1 MKSEKGIN
9 YFGRDLEAMSFATNY
24 HTWIVEEFKSFLGHN
39 VAEVGAGTGNF
50 TSLLIKENIKHLCAF
65 EPSANMYSVLEERF
79 KGKQKIEISNHF
91 LNEVGHHYESF
102 FDSII
107 YVNVLEHI
115 KEDEQELSYVWNYL
129 KKGGYFL
136 GFVPA
141 LSWLYSDLDKKVGH
155 VRRYK
160 KQDLV
165 KLIEH
170 AGFKIIKIKYFDLAG
185 IVPWFI
191 LFVLLKKSITGAKV
205 SLYDK
210 AVVPLMKRME
220 GLITPPLGKNLLVV
234 AKKI

>member
-1 MKSEKGIN
+1 MKSGKELN
-9 YFGRDLEAMSFATNY
+9 YDGRDLEAMSFATNY
-24 HTWIVEEFKSFLGHN
+24 HTWIVEEFKSFLGHR

-50 TSLLIKENIKHLCAF
+50 TGLLMKENIEDLCAF
-65 EPSANMYSVLEERF
+65 EPSANMYHVLEERF
-79 KGKQKIEISNHF
+79 KGKQNVEISDHF
-91 LNEVGHHYESF
+91 LHDTGHQYDGY

-115 KEDEQELSYVWNYL
+115 KEDARELSAARNSL
-129 KKGGYFL
+129 KEGGYFL

-141 LSWLYSDLDKKVGH
+141 LSWLYSDLDKKLGH

-165 KLIEH
+165 TLVEQ
-170 AGFKIIKIKYFDLAG
+170 AGFNIIKVKYFDLAG

-191 LFVLLKKSITGAKV
+191 LFVLLKSSITGAKV
-205 SLYDK
+205 SLYDR
-210 AVVPLMKRME
+210 AVVPFMKRME
-220 GLITPPLGKNLLVV
+220 GLITPPLGKNLLVI

>member
-1 MKSEKGIN
+1 MKSEKRIN
-9 YFGRDLEAMSFATNY
+9 YFGRDLEAMSLATNY
-24 HTWIVEEFKSFLGHN
+24 HAWIVEEFKSFLGHN

-50 TSLLIKENIKHLCAF
+50 TSLLIKENIEHLCAF

-91 LNEVGHHYESF
+91 LNEVGHNYECC
-102 FDSII
+102 FDSIL

-115 KEDEQELSYVWNYL
+115 KEHEQELSLVRNSL
-129 KKGGYFL
+129 KEGGYFL

-141 LSWLYSDLDKKVGH
+141 LSWLYSDLDKKLGH

-160 KQDLV
+160 KPDLV
-165 KLIEH
+165 RLVEQ
-170 AGFKIIKIKYFDLAG
+170 ARFKIIKVKYFDLAG
-185 IVPWFI
+185 ILPWFI
-191 LFVLLKKSITGAKV
+191 FFVLLKSSIAGAQV

-210 AVVPLMKRME
+210 AVVPIMKRIE

-234 AKKI
+234 AQKI